1 MRINLDLELLRTL
14 VAFADTGSFKR
25 AAQLVYR
32 SQPAVSMQMRRL
44 EDLLGHALFTKQGRG
59 VTFTEKGLQLVAQA
73 RQIVIAHDRLVDQ
86 MHGAK
91 VEGRVRLGIPD
102 DYAVVI
108 LPAVL
113 RRLNARFPGVNVD
126 IVANTSPVLVQMLA
140 AGDLDLAILA
150 AANPEPEDL
159 VLRREP
165 IAWVTSS
172 EHDTHLRR
180 PLPLA
185 LFADESPIYRA
196 TIAALTGRSDAEA
209 LDFQIVLRSKSASVL
224 VAAAMGGFA
233 VATMARCVVPVG
245 LTILSE
251 RDGVPDAGH
260 IHVVMRATQDSQ
272 SLATS
277 RLTGD
282 ILDSF
287 RGDPVAFEPPA
298 LLLGQ
303 GPDAAE

>member
-14 VAFADTGSFKR
+14 VAFADTGSFKQ
-25 AAQLVYR
+25 AAQIVFR

-44 EDLLGHALFTKQGRG
+44 EDLLGQELFDKQGRT
-59 VTFTEKGLQLVAQA
+59 VRLTEKGLQLVAQA
-73 RQIVIAHDRLVDQ
+73 RQIMIAHDRLVDQ

-91 VEGRVRLGIPD
+91 VEGKLRLGIPD
-102 DYAVVI
+102 DYAVII

-113 RRLNARFPGVNVD
+113 RRLNARYPGVTVD
-126 IVANTSPVLVQMLA
+126 IVADTSPVLIKMLA
-140 AGDLDLAILA
+140 SGDLDLAVLA
-150 AANPEPEDL
+150 TTNTETDDL

-165 IAWVTSS
+165 IVWVASA
-172 EHDTHLRR
+172 EHAAHLRR

-196 TIAALTGRSDAEA
+196 TIGALTGRSEAEA

-224 VAAAMGGFA
+224 IAAAMAGFA
-233 VATMARCVVPVG
+233 VATMAQCVAPPG
-245 LTILSE
+245 LNILSGQ
-251 RDGVPDAGH
+251 DGLPDAGS
-260 IHVVMRATQDSQ
+260 IHVVLRATRDSQ

-277 RLTGD
+277 QLTRE
-282 ILDSF
+282 ILETFRQDPLSF
-287 RGDPVAFEPPA
+287 EAKPA

-303 GPDAAE
+303 D

>member
-44 EDLLGHALFTKQGRG
+44 EELLGHVLFTKQGRG
-59 VTFTEKGLQLVAQA
+59 VVFTEKALQLVAQA

-86 MHGAK
+86 MHGAT

-102 DYAVVI
+102 DYAVVL

-113 RRLNARFPGVNVD
+113 RRLNARFPGVTID
-126 IVANTSPVLVQMLA
+126 IVADTSPVLVKMLA
-140 AGDLDLAILA
+140 AGELDVAIIA
-150 AANPEPEDL
+150 AANPEPDDL

-165 IAWVTSS
+165 IAWVSS
-172 EHDTHLRR
+172 HDHETHLRR

-196 TIAALTGRSDAEA
+196 TIAVLTGRSDAEA
-209 LDFQIVLRSKSASVL
+209 LDFQIVLRSKNSSVL
-224 VAAAMGGFA
+224 VAAAMAGFA
-233 VATMARCVVPVG
+233 VATMARCVVPAG
-245 LTILSE
+245 LTVLSA
-251 RDGVPDAGH
+251 RDGLPDAGH
-260 IHVVMRATQDSQ
+260 VHIVMRATRDSQ

-277 RLTGD
+277 RLTSD
-282 ILDSF
+282 IIDMFRVDPLD
-287 RGDPVAFEPPA
+287 AEAAPA
-298 LLLGQ
+298 PL
-303 GPDAAE
+303 